1 MIDMNHSALIKVKS
15 AKGKPIIDLF
25 CSHSGMP
32 DVTGAYLLD
41 AMKGTTFMEDHN
53 TMMVGEDKGTL
64 NVNGF
69 DALQGTANDES
80 LGALVAARMF
90 ESWTNAGQP
99 SNLQIAANTWQKKQA
114 VFVYTLQMRS
124 MPSVDVD
131 KFGQLYSDRLFLRVY
146 HNHDLLYDGLFDEAT
161 VALLKERYAMKMV
174 A

>member
-1 MIDMNHSALIKVKS
+1 MKAMNHSALIKVKS
-15 AKGKPIIDLF
+15 GKGKPIIDLF
-25 CSHSGMP
+25 CAHSGTP
-32 DVTGAYLLD
+32 DVAGAYLLD
-41 AMKGTTFMEDHN
+41 AMKGLTFMEDHN

-80 LGALVAARMF
+80 LGALVVARMF
-90 ESWTNAGQP
+90 EAWNKVGQP

-124 MPSVDVD
+124 MPSVDVA

-146 HNHDLLYDGLFDEAT
+146 HNHDLLYDGLFDEAS
-161 VALLKERYAMKMV
+161 VSLLKERYAQKLV